1 MLGIHTEGYG
11 TAIQQ
16 TQHQSCEMVHHKYVK
31 VQWKQHGN
39 TAVIEQCVISL
50 FPFESLFY
58 SLESDRIF
66 TCDIAHQTCT

>member
-16 TQHQSCEMVHHKYVK
+16 IQHQSCEMVHHKYVK

-39 TAVIEQCVISL
+39 TAL

-58 SLESDRIF
+58 SLESDLHVILRMK
-66 TCDIAHQTCT
+66 HVHRY